1 MFSQGEIKLESQ
13 TRVSK
18 KAEWRNEKL
27 ENKSYPDKCDFGTT
41 NNPTGY
47 KYGTMAEKYLVEH
60 YSDWNQAA
68 IYNRGKEILT
78 FMQKEWGIRVS
89 QKDSRRVLG
98 LPESER

>member
-1 MFSQGEIKLESQ
+1 MREK
-13 TRVSK
+13 
-18 KAEWRNEKL
+18 NEKL
-27 ENKSYPDKCDFGTT
+27 ENKSYPEKCDFGTT